1 MLDINPGLILWTI
14 LTFIIL
20 LFILS
25 KVGWKPLVNALQ
37 AREQSIRDALQKAEE
52 AKRESERLLAEN
64 TAAMARANE
73 ETSRI
78 LKEGRELAE
87 QMKSEIVAKAREG
100 AKTLMEQA
108 KEDIQREKETA
119 LLQLKNE
126 VADLAVNVAEKIID
140 ETLDE
145 ARRKKLVDSTLQ
157 SLPKN

>member
-1 MLDINPGLILWTI
+1 MLEVNPGLILWTI
-14 LTFIIL
+14 VTFIL
-20 LFILS
+20 LVFILGR
-25 KVGWKPLVNALQ
+25 VGWKPLMKALQ
-37 AREQSIRDALQKAEE
+37 DREQGIRDALQKAEE
-52 AKRESERLLAEN
+52 ARRESERLLAEN
-64 TAAMARANE
+64 KAAMAKANE
-73 ETSRI
+73 ETSRV

-87 QMKSEIVAKAREG
+87 QMKGEIVAKAREG

-140 ETLDE
+140 ESLDE
-145 ARRKKLVDSTLQ
+145 AKRKKLVDSTLQ

>member
-1 MLDINPGLILWTI
+1 MLYINPGLILWTI

-52 AKRESERLLAEN
+52 AKRESERMLAAN
-64 TAAMARANE
+64 TAAMAKANE

-100 AKTLMEQA
+100 AKALMEQA

-119 LLQLKNE
+119 LLQLRNE

-145 ARRKKLVDSTLQ
+145 AKRKKLVDSTLQ

>member
-100 AKTLMEQA
+100 AKALMEQA

-145 ARRKKLVDSTLQ
+145 ARRKKLVDSTLL

>member
-14 LTFIIL
+14 ITFILL
-20 LFILS
+20 LFILG
-25 KVGWKPLVNALQ
+25 KVAWKPLVNALQ
-37 AREQSIRDALQKAEE
+37 AREQSIRDALLKAEE
-52 AKRESERLLAEN
+52 ARKESERLLAEN
-64 TAAMARANE
+64 TAAMKRANE

-87 QMKSEIVAKAREG
+87 QMKNEIVAKAHEST
-100 AKTLMEQA
+100 KTMMSQA

-126 VADLAVNVAEKIID
+126 VVDLAMNAAEKIID

-145 ARRKKLVDSTLQ
+145 AKQKKLVDKVLQ

>member
-14 LTFIIL
+14 ITFILL
-20 LFILS
+20 LFILG
-25 KVGWKPLVNALQ
+25 KVAWKPLVSALQ
-37 AREQSIRDALQKAEE
+37 AREQGIRDALLKAEE
-52 AKRESERLLAEN
+52 ARKESERLLTEN
-64 TAAMARANE
+64 TQAMKRANE

-87 QMKSEIVAKAREG
+87 QMKNEIVAKAHES
-100 AKTLMEQA
+100 AKTMMGQA

-126 VADLAVNVAEKIID
+126 VADLAMNAAEKIID

-145 ARRKKLVDSTLQ
+145 AKQKKLVDNVLK

>member
-52 AKRESERLLAEN
+52 AKRESERMLAAN
-64 TAAMARANE
+64 TAAMAKANE

-100 AKTLMEQA
+100 AKALMEQA

-119 LLQLKNE
+119 LLQLRNE

-145 ARRKKLVDSTLQ
+145 AKRKKLVDSTLQ
-157 SLPKN
+157 

>member
-14 LTFIIL
+14 ITFIIL
-20 LFILS
+20 LFILG
-25 KVGWKPLVNALQ
+25 KVAWKPLVNALQ
-37 AREQSIRDALQKAEE
+37 AREQSIRDALLKAEE
-52 AKRESERLLAEN
+52 ARKEAERLLAEN
-64 TAAMARANE
+64 TQAMKHANE

-87 QMKSEIVAKAREG
+87 QIKNEIVTNAHES
-100 AKTLMEQA
+100 AKTMMGQA

-126 VADLAVNVAEKIID
+126 VADLAMNAAEKIID

-145 ARRKKLVDSTLQ
+145 AKQKKLVDKVLQ

>member
-126 VADLAVNVAEKIID
+126 VADLAVNVA
-140 ETLDE
+140 
-145 ARRKKLVDSTLQ
+145 
-157 SLPKN
+157 

>member
-14 LTFIIL
+14 ITFILL
-20 LFILS
+20 LFILG
-25 KVGWKPLVNALQ
+25 KVAWKPLMSALQ
-37 AREQSIRDALQKAEE
+37 AREQGIRDALLKAEE
-52 AKRESERLLAEN
+52 ARKESERLLAEN
-64 TAAMARANE
+64 TMAVKRANE

-78 LKEGRELAE
+78 LKEGRDLAE
-87 QMKSEIVAKAREG
+87 QMKNEIVAKAHEST
-100 AKTLMEQA
+100 KTMMEEA

-126 VADLAVNVAEKIID
+126 VADLAVNAAEKIID

-145 ARRKKLVDSTLQ
+145 AKQKKLVDKVLQ

>member
-14 LTFIIL
+14 LTFILL

-52 AKRESERLLAEN
+52 AKRESERMLSEN
-64 TAAMARANE
+64 QAAMAKANE

-78 LKEGRELAE
+78 LKEGRDLAD
-87 QMKSEIVAKAREG
+87 QMKSDIVAKAREG
-100 AKTLMEQA
+100 AKALMEQA
-108 KEDIQREKETA
+108 KEDIHREKETA
-119 LLQLKNE
+119 LLQLRNE

-140 ETLDE
+140 ESLDE
-145 ARRKKLVDSTLQ
+145 AKRKKLVDSTLQ

>member
-14 LTFIIL
+14 ITFILL
-20 LFILS
+20 LFILG
-25 KVGWKPLVNALQ
+25 KVAWKPLMSALQ
-37 AREQSIRDALQKAEE
+37 AREQGIRDALLKAEE
-52 AKRESERLLAEN
+52 ARKESERLLAEN
-64 TAAMARANE
+64 TMAVKRANE

-78 LKEGRELAE
+78 LKEGRDLAE
-87 QMKSEIVAKAREG
+87 QMKNEIVAKAHEST
-100 AKTLMEQA
+100 KTMMEQA

-126 VADLAVNVAEKIID
+126 VADLAVNAAEKIID

-145 ARRKKLVDSTLQ
+145 AKQKKLVDKVLQ

>member
-100 AKTLMEQA
+100 AKALMEQA

-119 LLQLKNE
+119 LLQLRNE

-145 ARRKKLVDSTLQ
+145 AKRKKLVDSTLQ

>member
-1 MLDINPGLILWTI
+1 MLDINPGLILWTT
-14 LTFIIL
+14 LTFLIL
-20 LFILS
+20 LFVLS
-25 KVGWKPLVNALQ
+25 KVAWRPLVNALQ

-64 TAAMARANE
+64 AAAMAKANE

-78 LKEGRELAE
+78 LKEGRDLAE

-100 AKTLMEQA
+100 ARALMEQA

-145 ARRKKLVDSTLQ
+145 AKRKKLVDSTLQ

>member
-100 AKTLMEQA
+100 AKALMEQA
-108 KEDIQREKETA
+108 KEDIQRVYAPIGLPIEAETP
-119 LLQLKNE
+119 E
-126 VADLAVNVAEKIID
+126 EIGVSITAELIKVRAQK
-140 ETLDE
+140 
-145 ARRKKLVDSTLQ
+145 AR
-157 SLPKN
+157 

>member
-52 AKRESERLLAEN
+52 AKRESERMLAAN
-64 TAAMARANE
+64 TAAMAKANE

-100 AKTLMEQA
+100 AKALMEQA

-119 LLQLKNE
+119 LLQLRNE

-145 ARRKKLVDSTLQ
+145 AKRKKLVDSTLQ

>member
-100 AKTLMEQA
+100 AKALMEQA